1 MTTIAIPR
9 VADSH
14 YYHLLW
20 KYFFENLGLE
30 VILSPE
36 TTKSMVDA
44 GVKAANTDLCFAMK
58 VYYGHVLKLMKQ
70 KFDILFVPSTIGSH
84 KKGGGD
90 YCCAYFA
97 ALPSMIKSS
106 FDVRILSETL
116 YTDSDDYGPAVR
128 LARKLRIFDEKKV
141 KQAFD
146 KAFERWKQEKKKIK
160 NKRAKR
166 LHKPAKRIALVGPDY
181 IILDRFCDMNIPKML
196 EQENIEVVYS
206 SDLIDGEIGEK
217 DKIKEGIKRFPDH
230 IHWHVEKELLG
241 ALYHF
246 IEDKAID
253 GIILLYP
260 FSCGPCFLLKEQVVS
275 RNLDKKKFLVLNI
288 DESQNEA
295 RIRTRIEAFL
305 DIIRQ

>member
-14 YYHLLW
+14 YNHLLW

-58 VYYGHVLKLMKQ
+58 VYYGHILELMKQ
-70 KFDILFVPSTIGSH
+70 EFDILFVPSTIGSH
-84 KKGGGD
+84 KKSGGD

-97 ALPSMIKSS
+97 ALPAMVKSS
-106 FDVRILSETL
+106 FDVKILSETL
-116 YTDSDDYGPAVR
+116 YTDSDDYSPAVR
-128 LARKLRIFDEKKV
+128 MARKLRISDEKRV

-146 KAFERWKQEKKKIK
+146 SAVGKWKQEKEQIKIK
-160 NKRAKR
+160 RIR
-166 LHKPAKRIALVGPDY
+166 LDRPAGRIALVGPDY
-181 IILDRFCDMNIPKML
+181 VILDRFCDMNIPKML
-196 EQENIEVVYS
+196 AEENIEVVYG
-206 SDLIDGEIGEK
+206 SDLSDREIGER
-217 DKIKEGIKRFPDH
+217 DKLREGIGQFPDH

-241 ALYHF
+241 SLNHF